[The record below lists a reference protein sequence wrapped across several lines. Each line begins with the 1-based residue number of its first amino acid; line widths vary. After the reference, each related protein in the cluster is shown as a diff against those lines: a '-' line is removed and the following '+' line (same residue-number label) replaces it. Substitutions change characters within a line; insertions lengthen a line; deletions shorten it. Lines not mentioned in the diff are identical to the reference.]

1 MSPVGTKRTNRTDL
15 MMSVIGPETESGWHT
30 VRGTRMTR
38 SDKSGPHTTSGQRRK
53 RDATN
58 SAPAFCDIHG
68 PASVSI
74 RVAAQHISDY
84 VVAKGER
91 SVVVEQVSE
100 AEMLPV
106 AAVAAPN

>member
-1 MSPVGTKRTNRTDL
+1 
-15 MMSVIGPETESGWHT
+15 MMSVIGPETESGWQT
-30 VRGTRMTR
+30 VRGTRMAR
-38 SDKSGPHTTSGQRRK
+38 SDKSGPHTTLEQRRK

-74 RVAAQHISDY
+74 RLAANISYY